1 MKPLVRQNLAQ
12 QTADHVKQVIE
23 SGLWVDRLPGV
34 VELALHFKVSKH
46 TVRGA
51 LGILEADGVLE
62 SGGRQQPRRILD
74 CGTEKPL
81 KKLRIGVLPATP
93 VHEDC
98 AHFQGLLAD
107 IQSDIERSGHFSV
120 VMPQTLA
127 KLKYDPRKVL
137 SYLDSHP
144 MDAWIV
150 AGPTRNVLEALSSQS
165 LPVYSIGGNF
175 AGLPI
180 AGSRTTLDAVFQE
193 VVDLL
198 VRGGHR
204 RIAVVSPSHWR
215 NPAPGPPAKAFLQ
228 ALASHGIAVGKYN
241 LPDWE
246 ESPEGL
252 EIMLNSLFRN
262 TPPTALFVVEP
273 AHISGVL
280 SFLARRRLGIP
291 EDISVLAALLDPAQ
305 EWYRPRLSSLEWRGQ
320 YHSRNIHRWLE
331 KVAREGSCHDQA
343 LFSASLK
350 PGETLAPVSAKPAA
364 G

>member
-12 QTADHVKQVIE
+12 QTADHVKEVID

-62 SGGRQQPRRILD
+62 SGGSHQPRRILAP
-74 CGTEKPL
+74 GMEKPL
-81 KKLRIGVLPATP
+81 KKLRIGILPSTP

-98 AHFQGLLAD
+98 AHFQKLVAD
-107 IQSDIERSGHFSV
+107 IQLDIESSGHIGALV
-120 VMPQTLA
+120 PQTLA
-127 KLKYDPRKVL
+127 KLKYDPGKVL
-137 SYLDSHP
+137 SYLKSHP
-144 MDAWIV
+144 MDGWIV
-150 AGPTRNVLEALSSQS
+150 AGPPRNVMEALSSQS

-180 AGSRTTLDAVFQE
+180 AGSRTTLDAVFHE
-193 VVDLL
+193 VVELL

-204 RIAVVSPSHWR
+204 RIVVVCPFFWR
-215 NPAPGPPAKAFLQ
+215 NPAPGPPAKAFLN
-228 ALASHGIAVGKYN
+228 ALTSHGIAVGKYN

-252 EIMLNSLFRN
+252 EIMLDSLFRT

-273 AHISGVL
+273 AHTSGVL
-280 SFLARRRLGIP
+280 SFLARRKLGIP
-291 EDISVLAALLDPAQ
+291 EDVSVLATLLDPSQ
-305 EWYRPRLSSLEWRGQ
+305 EWHRPRLNSLEWREHFHTRGV
-320 YHSRNIHRWLE
+320 HRWLE
-331 KVAREGSCHDQA
+331 KIAHVGICHDQS
-343 LFSASLK
+343 LVPASLK
-350 PGETLAPVSAKPAA
+350 PGETLAPVSAKL